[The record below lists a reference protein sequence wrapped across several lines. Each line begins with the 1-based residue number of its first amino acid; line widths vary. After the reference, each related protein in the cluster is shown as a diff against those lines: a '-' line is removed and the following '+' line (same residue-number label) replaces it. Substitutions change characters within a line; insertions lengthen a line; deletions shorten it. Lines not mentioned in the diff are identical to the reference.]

1 MYRARLL
8 QQRRGG
14 GATEDALA
22 GNERY
27 LQMARNFASYAI
39 DNLAALAN
47 IPDRPRPHSQFE
59 GMTGLATLL
68 LDLQDPEK
76 AMFPCFEF

>member
-1 MYRARLL
+1 
-8 QQRRGG
+8 
-14 GATEDALA
+14 
-22 GNERY
+22 
-27 LQMARNFASYAI
+27 MARNFASYAI

-47 IPDRPRPHSQFE
+47 IPDRPHSLYE

>member
-1 MYRARLL
+1 MR
-8 QQRRGG
+8 QRRGG

-47 IPDRPRPHSQFE
+47 IPDRPHSLYE

-76 AMFPCFEF
+76 AMFSCFEF